1 MNPKYVNCGFTGI
14 ISRLKTGKSL
24 LFVIIG
30 LIILYYSW
38 SYIEA
43 ILILLPIPD
52 PKEVMGKI
60 GGMFPSRSSS
70 NAPNKGSYE
79 KGFDKAP
86 ESLDEEDEEDLSG

>member
-1 MNPKYVNCGFTGI
+1 
-14 ISRLKTGKSL
+14 L
-24 LFVIIG
+24 VIVG
-30 LIILYYSW
+30 LVLIYYSW

-52 PKEVMGKI
+52 PKEIIGKI
-60 GGMFPSRSSS
+60 GGLFPSRSGSS
-70 NAPNKGSYE
+70 VPNLGSYE